1 VSYSDAEWDDIMS
14 LCIGESGGRLAFG
27 GVEVDYLN
35 DTDEGV
41 LWTPMRTIGMCLAS
55 SAH

>member
-1 VSYSDAEWDDIMS
+1 MSYSDAEWDDIMS